1 MEPGRVLR
9 MWGQKPGPDVGGGHA
24 VGRFGGTGP
33 VYGWHS
39 GAYGRTYPI
48 TTVETRYV
56 GPLPRGSNPTPRPLE
71 ADLSAAVANAGVAPM
86 REWISDTQA
95 G

>member
-9 MWGQKPGPDVGGGHA
+9 VRGQEPGPDVGGGHA
-24 VGRFGGTGP
+24 VWRFGETGP
-33 VYGWHS
+33 VCGWHS
-39 GAYGRTYPI
+39 SAYGHTYPI

-56 GPLPRGSNPTPRPLE
+56 GPLPRESNPTPRPLE

>member
-1 MEPGRVLR
+1 MEPGPVLPVR
-9 MWGQKPGPDVGGGHA
+9 GQEPGPDGGGGHTA
-24 VGRFGGTGP
+24 WRFGETGP
-33 VYGWHS
+33 VCGWHS
-39 GAYGRTYPI
+39 SAYGRTYPI

-56 GPLPRGSNPTPRPLE
+56 GHLPRGSNPTPRPLE

>member
-1 MEPGRVLR
+1 MLRVR
-9 MWGQKPGPDVGGGHA
+9 GQEPGPDGGGGHT
-24 VGRFGGTGP
+24 VWRFGETGP
-33 VYGWHS
+33 VCGWHS
-39 GAYGRTYPI
+39 SAYGRTYPI
-48 TTVETRYV
+48 TTAEARPV
-56 GPLPRGSNPTPRPLE
+56 GPLPHESRANPRPLE

>member
-1 MEPGRVLR
+1 MLR
-9 MWGQKPGPDVGGGHA
+9 ARGQEPGPDVGGGHT

-33 VYGWHS
+33 VYGGHS

-48 TTVETRYV
+48 TTVEARPV
-56 GPLPRGSNPTPRPLE
+56 GPLPHEFRTIPRPLE
-71 ADLSAAVANAGVAPM
+71 ADLPEAVANDRVAPI

>member
-1 MEPGRVLR
+1 MESGLVLR
-9 MWGQKPGPDVGGGHA
+9 VRGQEPGPDVGGGHT
-24 VGRFGGTGP
+24 VWRFGETGP
-33 VYGWHS
+33 VCGWHS
-39 GAYGRTYPI
+39 SANGRENPV
-48 TTVETRYV
+48 TTVETRHL
-56 GPLPRGSNPTPRPLE
+56 GRFPHESGATPWPLD

>member
-9 MWGQKPGPDVGGGHA
+9 VRGQGPGVDICGGHT
-24 VGRFGGTGP
+24 VWRFGETGP
-33 VYGWHS
+33 VCGWHS
-39 GAYGRTYPI
+39 GAYGRAYPV
-48 TTVETRYV
+48 TTVEARPV
-56 GPLPRGSNPTPRPLE
+56 GPFPRESRTIPQPLD

-86 REWISDTQA
+86 GEWLRDTQA

>member
-9 MWGQKPGPDVGGGHA
+9 VRGQEPGPDVGGGHT
-24 VGRFGGTGP
+24 VWRFGETGP
-33 VYGWHS
+33 VCAWHS
-39 GAYGRTYPI
+39 SAYGRTYPI
-48 TTVETRYV
+48 TTVEARPV
-56 GPLPRGSNPTPRPLE
+56 GPLPHESRTVPRPLE
-71 ADLSAAVANAGVAPM
+71 ADLPEAVANAGVALM